1 MKGSKGYY
9 TGTRSLLRKPTRERG
24 KLQIGK
30 ILHQYAIGSQV
41 IIKMDSSVQKS
52 MPHKRFH
59 GKIGTIV
66 EKRGRGY
73 VLKVPQG
80 NSIKEIIVRAEHIE
94 PYMEVA
100 RNEQK
105 RN

>member
-9 TGTRSLLRKPTRERG
+9 SGTRSLLRKPTRAKG
-24 KLQIGK
+24 KPQIGK
-30 ILHQYAIGSQV
+30 LLQDYASGSQV

-73 VLKVPQG
+73 VVRVPQG
-80 NSIKEIIVRAEHIE
+80 EAVKEIIVRSEHLE
-94 PYMEVA
+94 PYTGS
-100 RNEQK
+100 
-105 RN
+105 